1 MPHRWPAV
9 GAGPGVVHVRHV
21 VDYLPHARPVEGRA
35 DHRGGPASPRR
46 EHQPDARWPK
56 QPRFSGGF
64 LAQHEDQ
71 LLDIL
76 RKKLRTCLKLINFPN
91 VKNRTKLHQTYHSR
105 TYLSKKVKWTLCK
118 ALRTFELK

>member
-1 MPHRWPAV
+1 MRKDALRSVQQGSVRRNTRIVRVIADKVQVDEMPHRWPAV

-21 VDYLPHARPVEGRA
+21 VDDLPHARPVEGRA
-35 DHRGGPASPRR
+35 DHHGGPASPRR
-46 EHQPDARWPK
+46 EHQPDARRPK

-76 RKKLRTCLKLINFPN
+76 RKNNYRH
-91 VKNRTKLHQTYHSR
+91 V
-105 TYLSKKVKWTLCK
+105 
-118 ALRTFELK
+118 